1 MKHAEAD
8 YIKAGFC
15 YEKAKTLAETQKVAD
30 RIKKML
36 HAEASEDEP
45 RRLVEQ
51 GRAEA
56 RK

>member
-1 MKHAEAD
+1 MTRTEAD
-8 YIKAGFC
+8 YIKAGFD
-15 YEKAKTLAETQKVAD
+15 YEKAKTWAQTQKVAN

-45 RRLVEQ
+45 RRLIEL